1 MNSSETCS
9 FDEWAQDSQ
18 SELEPIIR
26 RLGGDDD
33 TLHLLGK
40 ALQLAFYGGWV
51 CAVDREDAAIRRV
64 EAAERAQKMAVDW
77 LARRK
82 AQDEVELLREA
93 RLKGNLP

>member
-9 FDEWAQDSQ
+9 FDEWAQDH
-18 SELEPIIR
+18 SEQLQ
-26 RLGGDDD
+26 RLMRPM
-33 TLHLLGK
+33 TQVGK
-40 ALQLAFYGGWV
+40 ELAWEAMKLSFYGGWV
-51 CAVDREDAAIRRV
+51 CAVDREDAAVRRA
-64 EAAERAQKMAVDW
+64 EAAERAQKLAGDW